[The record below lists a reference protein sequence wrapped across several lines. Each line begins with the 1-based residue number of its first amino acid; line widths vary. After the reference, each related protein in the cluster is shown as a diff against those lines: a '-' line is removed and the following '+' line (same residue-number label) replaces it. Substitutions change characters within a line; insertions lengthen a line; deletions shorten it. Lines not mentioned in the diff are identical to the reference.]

1 MKSNKSGV
9 SYPLGDQKPAAGQ
22 LQQMAEG
29 VYWLR
34 MPLPF
39 ALDHINL
46 WLLEDEIEGRKGW
59 TLVDTGI
66 ARPEVQALWQQIEA
80 EQLQGLPILRVV
92 VTHMHPDH
100 VGLAQWL
107 CTRWQAPLYMSL
119 SDYALACL
127 WAQPTTQGD
136 EALGA
141 TGGEAAAQHF
151 ARHGLVD
158 AEAQLQIKRRS
169 SYYADL
175 VQVPPAQFHRLMHNA
190 VLSIGGRQWRCI
202 AGYGHAPEHM
212 ALFCEELNV
221 LISGD
226 MVLPTISTNVSVF
239 AYEPE
244 ADPLTL
250 YLDSLRLYLA
260 LPIDTLVL
268 PSHGRPFLGL
278 HDRVHYLQEHH
289 TQRLA
294 ETLEAC
300 QGPDGCSAAELIP
313 VLFKRQLDMHQL
325 TFAMG
330 EAIAHLHRLYFQGLI
345 SRRVDTQG
353 VYKFYAT
360 LGE

>member
-1 MKSNKSGV
+1 MKSKKTGV
-9 SYPLGDQKPAAGQ
+9 SYPWGEQKPAATQ
-22 LQQMAEG
+22 LQKMAEG
-29 VYWLR
+29 VYWVR

-46 WLLEDEIEGRKGW
+46 WLLEDEIEGRRGW

-80 EQLQGLPILRVV
+80 QHLGGLPILRVV

-100 VGLAQWL
+100 VGLARWF
-107 CTRWQAPLYMSL
+107 CERWQAPLYISL

-127 WAQPTTQGD
+127 WALPAQGD
-136 EALGA
+136 NALGA

-151 ARHGLVD
+151 ARHGLLE
-158 AEAQLQIKRRS
+158 AEAQAQIKQRG

-175 VQVPPAQFHRLMHNA
+175 VQLPPAQFNRLMHDG
-190 VLSIGGRQWRCI
+190 VLTIAGRQWRCI
-202 AGYGHAPEHM
+202 AGYGHAPEHI
-212 ALFCEELNV
+212 ALYCDELKV

-244 ADPLTL
+244 ADPL
-250 YLDSLRLYLA
+250 RLYLESLTCYLS
-260 LPIDTLVL
+260 LPADTLVL
-268 PSHGRPFLGL
+268 PSHGRPFHGL
-278 HDRVHYLQEHH
+278 HARIHDLQQHH
-289 TQRLA
+289 TDRLA

-300 QGPDGCSAAELIP
+300 QHPEGCSAAELIP

-330 EAIAHLHRLYFQGLI
+330 EAIAHLHALYFQGQL
-345 SRRVDTQG
+345 SRQVDSQG
-353 VYKFYAT
+353 IYKFYAR